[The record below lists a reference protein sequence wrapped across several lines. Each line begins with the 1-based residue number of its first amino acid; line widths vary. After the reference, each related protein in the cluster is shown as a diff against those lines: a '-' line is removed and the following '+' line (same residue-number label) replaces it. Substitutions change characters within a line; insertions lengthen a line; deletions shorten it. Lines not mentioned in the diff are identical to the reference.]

1 MSQASAVVAHR
12 VRSGVQ
18 GSRSVVPAHER
29 AALQLQPGA
38 ATAVHTSVRFKRNVA
53 QAPNPLS
60 AKKKRKATQ
69 SQPPQMQTKAG
80 SREEVRVVCS
90 FAPRVTPHSNLV
102 HCRRR
107 GACASDRVE
116 SGEAARRRAGR
127 LT

>member
-1 MSQASAVVAHR
+1 
-12 VRSGVQ
+12 VQ

-69 SQPPQMQTKAG
+69 SQPPPQTQTEAG
-80 SREEVRVVCS
+80 SREEVRPVCMLCDARHAS
-90 FAPRVTPHSNLV
+90 KQPRAMQEEGRMRKRP
-102 HCRRR
+102 RRKRR
-107 GACASDRVE
+107 G
-116 SGEAARRRAGR
+116 GAAEGGAVDVKQ
-127 LT
+127 